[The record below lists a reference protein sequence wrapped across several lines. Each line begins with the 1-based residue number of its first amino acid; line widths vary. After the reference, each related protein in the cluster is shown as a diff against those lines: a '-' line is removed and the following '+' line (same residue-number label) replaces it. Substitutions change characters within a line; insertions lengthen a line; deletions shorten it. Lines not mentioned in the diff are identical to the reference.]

1 VKPAS
6 IEAMGVKVTP
16 QQVAEAVW
24 RAVHGQ
30 RSHWRV
36 GTDAKAVNALV
47 RLLGS
52 ASAPV
57 LKRILKV

>member
-1 VKPAS
+1 MVRRAL
-6 IEAMGVKVTP
+6 
-16 QQVAEAVW
+16 AEAVW
-24 RAVHGQ
+24 QAVHGQ

-36 GTDAKAVNALV
+36 GADARAVNLLV

-57 LKRILKV
+57 LRRLLKV